1 MENAENLKEVV
12 REKYGQLA
20 REGGSCCGP
29 TNCCGPSN
37 GGSAFVDFSEDYS
50 EMEGY
55 VADADL
61 GLGCGIPTDAAD
73 LRSGQAVLDLGS
85 GAGNDVFVARR
96 MVGETGRVIGVDM
109 TADMV
114 KKARENLG
122 KFGFPNV
129 EFRLGE
135 IEALPVETASMDRVI
150 SNCVLNLV
158 PDKSKA
164 FAEIRRVLKPDGRF
178 GISDVVLDGDFPEEL
193 RKAAELY
200 VGCVSGAL
208 PKAEYLDLIRKAG
221 FSDVEV
227 VREKPIAIP
236 AELIDAYLTPEQ
248 KEIYAKSG
256 VRLLSVTVRGTKAE
270 QPAAGT
276 EAGTDA
282 GKPSACCV
290 PIAAADRSDSGPCCT
305 PFSKRAG
312 YSGAP

>member
-1 MENAENLKEVV
+1 MDNAENLKEVV

-37 GGSAFVDFSEDYS
+37 GESAFVNFSEDYS
-50 EMEGY
+50 KMDGY
-55 VADADL
+55 VAEADL

-73 LRSGQAVLDLGS
+73 LRSGQSVLDLGS
-85 GAGNDVFVARR
+85 GAGNDVFVARGL
-96 MVGETGRVIGVDM
+96 VGETGRVIGVDM

-122 KFGFPNV
+122 RFGFPNV

-135 IEALPVETASMDRVI
+135 IEALPVETGSMDRVI

-158 PDKSKA
+158 PDKRKA
-164 FAEIRRVLKPDGRF
+164 FGEIHRVLKPDGRF

-208 PKAEYLDLIRKAG
+208 PKEEYLDLIRKAG
-221 FSDVEV
+221 FRDVEV
-227 VREKPIAIP
+227 EREKPIAIP
-236 AELIDAYLTPEQ
+236 GDLLEAYLTPEQ
-248 KEIYAKSG
+248 MEIYAKSG
-256 VRLLSVTVRGTKAE
+256 VRLLSVTVRGTKAAE
-270 QPAAGT
+270 PRA
-276 EAGTDA
+276 EE
-282 GKPSACCV
+282 PSACCT
-290 PIAAADRSDSGPCCT
+290 PIAAADRTDSGPCCA
-305 PFSKRAG
+305 PLSKRA
-312 YSGAP
+312 A